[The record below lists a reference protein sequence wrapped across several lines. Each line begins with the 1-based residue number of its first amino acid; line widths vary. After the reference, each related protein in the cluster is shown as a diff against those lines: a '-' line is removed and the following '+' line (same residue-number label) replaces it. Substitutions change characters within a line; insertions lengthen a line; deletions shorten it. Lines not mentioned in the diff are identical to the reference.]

1 MVIFFQ
7 KIIDVLDQHNIPYML
22 SGSIAMGLYTVPR
35 MTRDIDFI
43 IHLEPKNLDLFV
55 NSFKDG
61 YYCDKDGVREA
72 IETSFKMFNIID
84 HTSGYKADFIVLKND
99 EFRQEEFNRR
109 IQVEFNGKI
118 IYVVSPEDLFISK
131 LIWIQNVQSAIQM
144 EDLRNLIASNRLDWV
159 YIEKWIKQLKLRTF
173 NLLDK

>member
-1 MVIFFQ
+1 
-7 KIIDVLDQHNIPYML
+7 ML

-35 MTRDIDFI
+35 VTRDIDFI

-61 YYCDKDGVREA
+61 YYCDEDGVREA
-72 IETSFKMFNIID
+72 IETPFKMFNIID

-109 IQVEFNGKI
+109 VQIEFYGKI
-118 IYVVSPEDLFISK
+118 IYVVSPEDLLISK
-131 LIWIQNVQSAIQM
+131 LIWIQDVQSAVQI
-144 EDLRNLIASNRLDWV
+144 EDIKNLITFDRLDWF
-159 YIEKWIKQLKLRTF
+159 YIKKWIKHLKLRTF
-173 NLLDK
+173 NLLDI